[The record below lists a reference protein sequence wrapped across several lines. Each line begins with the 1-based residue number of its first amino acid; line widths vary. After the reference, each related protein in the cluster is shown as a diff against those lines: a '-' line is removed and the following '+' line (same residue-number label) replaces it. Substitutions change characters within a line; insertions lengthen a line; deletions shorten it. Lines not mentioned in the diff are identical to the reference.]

1 MFQDDQIVQ
10 GKFIQAAS
18 GEYGFLEVEWED
30 ENLFVFWWNK
40 NKALDQ
46 DEVEAQ
52 VSIFKWKMEAKI
64 IKILKRADKIRVWE
78 FIQKEWD
85 KFWFVNLF
93 NPAMKSDIFV
103 PNKFLHWAKNGDIV
117 AIKIMDREGKNPM
130 WKIIEVLWDKEN
142 PETTINGFILEF
154 WFKLDFPKWVLNEVD
169 KLKNDIE
176 KEKKYRKDKTKLF
189 TFTIDW
195 EDSKDLDDA
204 LSIRKKEN
212 GDYILYVH
220 IADVA
225 HYLQPGGRV
234 QEEAFKRWTSV
245 YLPHKV
251 LPMLPVRLSNDL
263 CSLNPHT
270 EKLTLTCEML
280 IDSEWKVKKHTV
292 YESFINSDYRLTYRE
307 VQQMYDKELKIGDKL
322 MFGWKITEELLENIN
337 IAYELKNKVWKIK
350 VENGLLWF
358 DFPETKIIV
367 DENLQVVKF
376 TKYPIYDSNQLI
388 EEFMVLANESVS
400 RKFTK
405 YPFLYRI
412 HEKPKQEEVEKLLK
426 ILKVFGVYFDF
437 VNYDTKEFAELI
449 EKVKLHKDREI
460 LEKLILRTLQKAVY
474 SDVNVGHFW
483 LWLKFYSHFTSPIR
497 RYPDYQIHRIIKLKL
512 KWKLTSNMILNFRK
526 KLEATAK
533 KCTEQEIKAQKLE
546 WKVRDY
552 FMVQY
557 YKDKIWEEFT
567 WTVSGML
574 NFWIFVAL
582 ENTAEWFV
590 ELISKEDKE
599 NSPWVP
605 DIDIMQFVNKKTKQ
619 RISIWDKLKV
629 KLKSVDEKRL
639 RLEFEIVKK

>member
-1 MFQDDQIVQ
+1 MFQDGQIVQ

-52 VSIFKWKMEAKI
+52 VSIFKWKKEAKI
-64 IKILKRADKIRVWE
+64 TDIIKRADRTWVWE
-78 FIQKEWD
+78 FMQKEWD
-85 KFWFVNLF
+85 GYGFVQLF
-93 NPAMKSDIFV
+93 NPAMKYDVFV
-103 PNKFLHWAKNGDIV
+103 PNKFLNWATNGNIV
-117 AIKIMDREGKNPM
+117 AIKIMDWEWRNPM
-130 WKIIEVLWDKEN
+130 WKIVEVLWDKEN
-142 PETTINGFILEF
+142 PETTINGFILES
-154 WFKLDFPKWVLNEVD
+154 WFKLNFPQWVLKEVD
-169 KLKNDIE
+169 KLKNDVD
-176 KEKKYRKDKTKLF
+176 KEKKYRKDKTNLF

-225 HYLQPGGRV
+225 HYLQPGGRI

-367 DENLQVVKF
+367 DDNLQVVKF

-412 HEKPKQEEVEKLLK
+412 HEKPKQEDIEKLSK
-426 ILKVFGVYFDF
+426 ILKVFGVFFDF

-474 SDVNVGHFW
+474 SDVNIGHFW
-483 LWLKFYSHFTSPIR
+483 LGLKFYSHFTSPIR

-619 RISIWDKLKV
+619 RISIWESISV
-629 KLKSVDEKRL
+629 RLKSVDEKRL
-639 RLEFEIVKK
+639 RLEFEIVE